1 MKRASQRLGVFIS
14 PHQSAWVSC
23 NSIGPNLIKSY
34 QMLAK
39 DPSLSLEFF
48 PICKHEEELDQ
59 RVGTGYYVDL
69 AEKIIRSRVTDLVFL
84 DHQINPLPILVALF
98 ACAGLQF
105 KKFRFCFHI
114 YGDFTLFPKRWFDIG
129 QALHGAK
136 AKFIC
141 ASDRQ
146 KGLVSYFERAGQS
159 ATSVCP
165 FPVNTQLFRFSEKSR
180 SQVRK
185 KLGLSERQTLL
196 LYTGRLS
203 LQKGIVRL
211 IEEFER
217 LYRQDPQLSLALAG
231 PYDNLGGLTSG
242 ISAPHS
248 FYFHQLQEKLDS
260 LPKKVRSRIFLLG
273 ELPHEELATI
283 YSAADLFV
291 SLSLHHDE
299 DFGMCPA
306 EAFSSG
312 LPAVLN
318 DWGGYASF
326 KTEGVPCELV
336 PIHLGKRG
344 LEMDSMVLEHLL
356 DEGLKRRNTTEERLR
371 IGEAFAAKFGIA
383 AVARK
388 LQSEL
393 SPANYHVV
401 KGFDWSLEV
410 FGQKGVLTGEFYDDV
425 YGRYVESP
433 SN

>member
-1 MKRASQRLGVFIS
+1 MKRVSQRLGIFVS
-14 PHQSAWVSC
+14 PHPSAWISC
-23 NSIGPNLIKSY
+23 NSIGPNLVKSY

-39 DPSLSLEFF
+39 DASFTTEWFSVSRQ
-48 PICKHEEELDQ
+48 EEELDQ
-59 RVGTGYYVDL
+59 RIGTGYFVEL
-69 AEKIIRSRVTDLVFL
+69 AEQILRSRVTDLIFL
-84 DHQINPLPILVALF
+84 DHQINPLPILLALQ
-98 ACAGLQF
+98 ACAGQQF
-105 KKFRFCFHI
+105 KNFRFCFHV

-129 QALHGAK
+129 QVLHGLR

-146 KGLVSYFERAGQS
+146 QGLVSFFERGGKS

-180 SQVRK
+180 FQVRK
-185 KLGLSERQTLL
+185 KLGFRENQTLL

-203 LQKGIVRL
+203 LQKGIIRL

-217 LYRQDPQLSLALAG
+217 LIQLDSQLALALAG
-231 PYDNLGGLTSG
+231 PYDHLGGMTSG
-242 ISAPHS
+242 ITAPHS

-260 LPKKVRSRIFLLG
+260 LPNKVRERIFLLG
-273 ELPHEELATI
+273 ELPHQELAAV

-312 LPAVLN
+312 LPGILN

-326 KTEGVPCELV
+326 KSDGVPCELV
-336 PIHLGKRG
+336 PVSLSKRG
-344 LEMDSMVLEHLL
+344 LELDSVVLKSLL
-356 DEGLKRRNTTEERLR
+356 DAGIKKRHGIEERLR
-371 IGEAFAAKFGIA
+371 VGEEFAKKFGIA
-383 AVARK
+383 AVAEK
-388 LQSEL
+388 MKPQLLAQSYE
-393 SPANYHVV
+393 AIQ
-401 KGFDWSLEV
+401 GFDWSLEMLSR
-410 FGQKGVLTGEFYDDV
+410 QGVLTGEFYNDV

-433 SN
+433 SH